1 MKAIYTKTLTGEK
14 QEMTIINS
22 VFALDLCFK
31 MAEANATVDN
41 GYSKLTSIGTHKF
54 SEDLYDGNGQLIAT
68 LRIE

>member
-14 QEMTIINS
+14 QEMVITNP

-31 MAEANATVDN
+31 MALANASVDN
-41 GYSKLTSIGTHKF
+41 GYSKLTTIGTHKF
-54 SEDLYDGNGQLIAT
+54 SEDLYDGNGQLMAT